1 MISMMSTVEQTQK
14 LHDVMRW
21 HDLTDYQKNR
31 LAGLIM
37 MLEEFAYGFDQSG
50 LTMIVSNEMSA
61 AGRFYSN
68 SLHQYFSNI
77 FLVQGS
83 QRTSELLKEIECED
97 LVESIEV
104 ILSYKVG
111 AHTLRYVLRAFRDK
125 HLVHT
130 NFDFDQLAQHLGS
143 GADLSDAF
151 LQQSLSIWIFDL
163 FSRTRDL
170 YESLSGRFPEVV
182 GPSRSAYR

>member
-1 MISMMSTVEQTQK
+1 MSIMSTVEQTQK

-21 HDLTDYQKNR
+21 RDLTDHQKNR

-50 LTMIVSNEMSA
+50 LTALVADEMSA
-61 AGRFYSN
+61 VGRFYSN

-83 QRTSELLKEIECED
+83 QRTSEFLKELECED
-97 LVESIEV
+97 LAESIEV

-111 AHTLRYVLRAFRDK
+111 VHTLRYVLGAFRDK

-130 NFDFDQLAQHLGS
+130 NFDFGQLAQHLGS
-143 GADLSDAF
+143 GTDLSDAF
-151 LQQSLSIWIFDL
+151 LQQSLPIWIFDL
-163 FSRTRDL
+163 FCRTRDL
-170 YESLSGRFPEVV
+170 YESLSGRFPEVM
-182 GPSRSAYR
+182 GPSGSAYR